1 MDIFENNLISCI
13 VFVEILFLDILK
25 MDVNYVGNGE
35 VMVGLFYNF

>member
-25 MDVNYVGNGE
+25 MDVNYVGSGE